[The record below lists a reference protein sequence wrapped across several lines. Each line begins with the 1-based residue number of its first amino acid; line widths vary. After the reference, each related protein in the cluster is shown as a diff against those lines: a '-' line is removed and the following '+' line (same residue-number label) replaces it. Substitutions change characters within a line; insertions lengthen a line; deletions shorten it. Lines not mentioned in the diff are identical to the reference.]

1 MPSFYY
7 EVHVSPELT
16 KTLSPTKLNVVEY
29 LALAFSNKSMAAECE
44 LSVKAIEHHVRE
56 LGHLYKVKTDLYNPR
71 VRIIANLY
79 FDKLIDFYV
88 GQEGINFNTLN
99 HRLQDTLSLITL
111 GFSLKSMASVF
122 NISVKVVEQRISQLY
137 DIFNID
143 TDNAAN
149 ENSRVVLWVAAIT
162 RTNMDLRNLS
172 KLFYDSSADR
182 LPRILENPDLF
193 LLKLHGFKGVIG

>member
-1 MPSFYY
+1 MSSFYY
-7 EVHVSPELT
+7 EVHVSSELT
-16 KTLSPTKLNVVEY
+16 KTLSATKLNIVEL
-29 LALAFSNKSMAAECE
+29 LALAYSNKSMAAECG

-56 LGHLYKVKTDLYNPR
+56 LGHQYKVRTDLYNPR
-71 VRIIANLY
+71 VRILGNLY
-79 FDKLIDFYV
+79 FEKLIDFYV

-111 GFSLKSMASVF
+111 GFSLKSMARVF
-122 NISVKVVEQRISQLY
+122 DISVKAVEQRISQLY

-162 RTNMDLRNLS
+162 RANMDMHNLS
-172 KLFYDSSADR
+172 RLFYETASDR
-182 LPRILENPDLF
+182 LPRILDNPDLF